1 MPARSSTPATSRE
14 KVARHRARRRADGM
28 RLVQF
33 WVPDTRDP
41 KVRAELARQA
51 RLIDSG
57 SDFEETMRWIE
68 ANSIFDTEWPKDDDA
83 PG

>member
-1 MPARSSTPATSRE
+1 MPASPKSPSSSRE

-41 KVRAELARQA
+41 AVRAELGRQIA
-51 RLIDSG
+51 TFDP
-57 SDFEETMRWIE
+57 DDEEETMRWIE
-68 ANSIFDTEWPKDDDA
+68 ANSIFDSEWPRDDDA
-83 PG
+83 SR